1 MKEGDIAWYYDKD
14 FNVIKSTIK
23 LIEEELYYN
32 IHIKTYVMENDDHV
46 DELNI
51 FDNEKD
57 CITQLNNYIEN
68 IIKAK
73 LIQIENIEEDI
84 KMLKTKI
91 IK

>member
-1 MKEGDIAWYYDKD
+1 MKEGDIAWYYDND
-14 FNVIKSTIK
+14 FNIINSTIK
-23 LIEEELYYN
+23 HIEEEWYYN
-32 IHIKTYVMENDDHV
+32 TRIKTYVMENGKQV

-57 CITQLNNYIEN
+57 CIIQLNNYIEN

-73 LIQIENIEEDI
+73 LIQIENIEDDI
-84 KMLKTKI
+84 KILKTKI